1 MKDSTVLC
9 MARALRPGRRVLT
22 CCPKQIFRYGIASK
36 EKNSC
41 REIYTGQSPGSLGGP
56 RMKAV
61 VVNQMIG
68 MQ

>member
-1 MKDSTVLC
+1 LLSG
-9 MARALRPGRRVLT
+9 A
-22 CCPKQIFRYGIASK
+22 IFRYGIAPK